1 MNGVDLIR
9 RKLKKESFGVT
20 SPLIT
25 LASGAKMGKT
35 ENGAIWL
42 NEEELSPYDY
52 WQFWRNTDDRDVKKF
67 IKFFTEIEI
76 DEAENL
82 FKKEKNINNLKIL
95 LANEATK
102 ILHGEES
109 AKKAAQT
116 AKDTFEVGALAAGL
130 PEIIIKKEDLKK
142 GINILDL
149 IANNKILSSK
159 SEARRVIINKGL
171 KLNDEVIDDEKKILQ
186 LKDFEKN
193 SLKLSIGKKKHYLI
207 KVN

>member
-1 MNGVDLIR
+1 
-9 RKLKKESFGVT
+9 
-20 SPLIT
+20 
-25 LASGAKMGKT
+25 MGKT
-35 ENGAIWL
+35 EKGAVWL

-52 WQFWRNTDDRDVKKF
+52 WQFWRNTDDRDVKRF

-102 ILHGEES
+102 ILHGAEL

-116 AKDTFEVGALAAGL
+116 AKDTFEVGTLASGL
-130 PEIIIKKEDLKK
+130 PEINIKKDEIRK

-149 IANNKILSSK
+149 VANNQILSSK
-159 SEARRVIINKGL
+159 SEARRVISNKGL
-171 KLNDEVIDDEKKILQ
+171 KLNDKVIEDEKKTLH

-193 SLKLSIGKKKHYLI
+193 TLKLSYGKKKHYII
-207 KVN
+207 KII

>member
-1 MNGVDLIR
+1 
-9 RKLKKESFGVT
+9 
-20 SPLIT
+20 
-25 LASGAKMGKT
+25 MGKT

-42 NEEELSPYDY
+42 NEEELSPYEY